1 MTLAEHLAKEHYRTP
16 FQTYLKE
23 IVYGGNDGIVTTFA
37 VVAGFAGAGGSESNI
52 LAMGTGAVLLF
63 GFANLFADAASMGLG
78 NFLSVRAEQDM
89 YRKEQKKELFEIENE
104 TLREKSESVEIL
116 VTKGFSQDDANKLV
130 EIYSKNK
137 SYWLEFMMKY
147 ELELSNPLQDN
158 PALTGLATA
167 IAFITFGSIPLW
179 PYVLI
184 AQGPVFLY
192 SIFATFSA
200 LFLLG
205 VLRWRVT
212 RHSAL
217 RSILEVL
224 FIGGLSAT
232 IAFLVGTIFS

>member
-37 VVAGFAGAGGSESNI
+37 VVAGFAGAGGSQSNI

-89 YRKEQKKELFEIENE
+89 YRKEQNKELFEIENE

-116 VTKGFSQDDANKLV
+116 VAKGFSQDDANKLV

-167 IAFITFGSIPLW
+167 IAFISFGSIPLW

-184 AQGPVFLY
+184 SQGPVFLY

>member
-1 MTLAEHLAKEHYRTP
+1 MTLAEHLAKKHYRTP

-37 VVAGFAGAGGSESNI
+37 VVAGFAGAGGSQSNI
-52 LAMGTGAVLLF
+52 LTMGTGAVLLF

-89 YRKEQKKELFEIENE
+89 YRKEQNKELFEIENE

-116 VTKGFSQDDANKLV
+116 VAKGFSQDDANKLV

-167 IAFITFGSIPLW
+167 IAFISFGSIPLW

-184 AQGPVFLY
+184 SQGPVFLY

>member
-16 FQTYLKE
+16 FQAYLKE

-37 VVAGFAGAGGSESNI
+37 VVAGFAGAGGSESSV

-89 YRKEQKKELFEIENE
+89 YRKEQKKELLEIENE

-116 VTKGFSQDDANKLV
+116 VAKGFSQDDANKLV
-130 EIYSKNK
+130 EIYAKNK
-137 SYWLEFMMKY
+137 PYWLEFMMKY

-158 PALTGLATA
+158 PVLTGFATA
-167 IAFITFGSIPLW
+167 TAFIAFGSIPLW
-179 PYVLI
+179 PYLLLP
-184 AQGPVFLY
+184 QGPVFVY

-205 VLRWRVT
+205 VLRWRIT

-232 IAFLVGTIFS
+232 IAYLVGTIFS